1 MIESKYYWIK
11 STDEVVE
18 IDRDTFL
25 QYDKKNMYRK
35 NKRKLIWKAGNDI
48 SFVQIDNW
56 VSIDV
61 LKELI
66 N

>member
-18 IDRDTFL
+18 VDRDTFL
-25 QYDKKNMYRK
+25 EYDKKNMYRK

-61 LKELI
+61 LKEII